1 MEKLYT
7 KNEIA
12 QYLRVSVRT
21 VDRILQNPGSDYKIY
36 RIGRQIRIPESV
48 VREMLA
54 GYAMSIEELD
64 DTITGFFFD
73 LIFFLICR

>member
-21 VDRILQNPGSDYKIY
+21 VDRLVLDSQLQVY
-36 RIGRQIRIPESV
+36 RIGRQIRIPESTV
-48 VREMLA
+48 QQILE
-54 GYAMSIEELD
+54 GFAMTGVELD
-64 DTITGFFFD
+64 KTVTG
-73 LIFFLICR
+73 LMGG

>member
-21 VDRILQNPGSDYKIY
+21 VDRILKSSDADYKIY
-36 RIGRQIRIPESV
+36 RVGRQIRVPEST
-48 VREMLA
+48 VRKILS
-54 GYAMSIEELD
+54 GYAISIEELD
-64 DTITGFFFD
+64 NTITSLF
-73 LIFFLICR
+73 RS

>member
-21 VDRILQNPGSDYKIY
+21 VDRLVQESQLQVY
-36 RIGRQIRIPESV
+36 RIGRQIRIPESTV
-48 VREMLA
+48 QQILE
-54 GYAMSIEELD
+54 GFAMSIEELD
-64 DTITGFFFD
+64 ETVTG
-73 LIFFLICR
+73 LMGG

>member
-21 VDRILQNPGSDYKIY
+21 VDRILQSPDSEYKIY

-48 VREMLA
+48 VRDILA
-54 GYAMSIEELD
+54 GYAMSIDELD
-64 DTITGFFFD
+64 ETVTGLF
-73 LIFFLICR
+73 RS

>member
-21 VDRILQNPGSDYKIY
+21 VDRILKSSDADYEIY
-36 RIGRQIRIPESV
+36 RVGRQIRVPESTV
-48 VREMLA
+48 IKILSR
-54 GYAMSIEELD
+54 YAISIEELD
-64 DTITGFFFD
+64 NTITSLF
-73 LIFFLICR
+73 RS

>member
-12 QYLRVSVRT
+12 QYLKVSVRT
-21 VDRILQNPGSDYKIY
+21 VDRILQDLDSNTRVY
-36 RIGRQIRIPESV
+36 RVGRQIRIPEST
-48 VREMLA
+48 VREILS

-64 DTITGFFFD
+64 GTITSLF
-73 LIFFLICR
+73 RS